1 MKYQTIKILKR
12 SEGKERVNVFPVWR
26 NCQAVHQGLLEE
38 GGLGLCVDVG
48 SGPQEHLQ
56 DFQGDWG

>member
-1 MKYQTIKILKR
+1 MRYRTIKILKR
-12 SEGKERVNVFPVWR
+12 SEGKEWMNVFPVWR

-48 SGPQEHLQ
+48 NGPPEHLQ
-56 DFQGDWG
+56 DFQGDRG